1 MAKLWDELTVAA
13 NGAIA
18 DFTEANA
25 ITDSFKI
32 KQKIINKT
40 GDNGTKKL
48 NNWQH

>member
-32 KQKIINKT
+32 KEKRTSK
-40 GDNGTKKL
+40 
-48 NNWQH
+48 